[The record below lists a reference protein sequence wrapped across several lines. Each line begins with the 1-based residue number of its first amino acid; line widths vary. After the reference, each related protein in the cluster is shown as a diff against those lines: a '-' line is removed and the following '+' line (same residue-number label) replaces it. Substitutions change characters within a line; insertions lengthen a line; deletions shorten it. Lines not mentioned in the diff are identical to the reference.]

1 MAAPI
6 YENDEPVLNENGMPN
21 VRLWFLNKS
30 EWTIK
35 DTWDVAGMRGSGSHN
50 VVAEGAYVPEKFAL
64 HDNFPNP
71 FNPSTVITYDLAVD
85 GFVDLSIYNVV
96 GKKIKTIVSQ
106 NETAGRK
113 ITAWYGRDD
122 AGNTL
127 SAGMYFYRLTAGGK
141 VFTKKMVLMKQLKY

>member
-1 MAAPI
+1 MYKPLP
-6 YENDEPVLNENGMPN
+6 DGL
-21 VRLWFLNKS
+21 
-30 EWTIK
+30 TIRESQVQGLGLFA
-35 DTWDVAGMRGSGSHN
+35 DVNLSSTTDP
-50 VVAEGAYVPEKFAL
+50 YVPAEFQL

-96 GKKIKTIVSQ
+96 GKKVKTIVNQ

-122 AGNTL
+122 VGNSL

-141 VFTKKMVLMKQLKY
+141 VFTKKMVLVFTLLTEF